1 MRINFIKSEKPVC
14 SGGPTTIVA
23 WAGKDASKFFNEIH
37 KGVKSP
43 GFALHVSNVSVI
55 FERLEPVVFWMVK
68 YGMNMANV
76 GKYTIHGIH
85 GWYG

>member
-43 GFALHVSNVSVI
+43 GFAVHVSNVSGGFLNDLNQWF
-55 FERLEPVVFWMVK
+55 FEWYNMVR
-68 YGMNMANV
+68 
-76 GKYTIHGIH
+76 
-85 GWYG
+85 